1 MIITFVGQFNYI
13 AANKLA
19 ALAWKM
25 TWHWTGLLLKLYF
38 TLFIWQFRLFS
49 VCIGVI
55 CINTIVISIA
65 TASTCA
71 TANGESVQM
80 WKCEDWAVFCSDYR
94 VICLVFPLL
103 AQYPSGLCI
112 SRVENEHSWCK
123 QSRHHWQTHSW
134 FDRQI
139 STSEAGETDCN
150 MIHLK
155 IKYNGYI
162 LWTLQIVKPSEENT
176 VLWFLK
182 KINLTWF
189 ESSWFVK
196 LAEHAFSRIEA
207 GLPSGSASLYSS
219 PDNSL
224 PIRGNE

>member
-1 MIITFVGQFNYI
+1 MGQFNCN

-19 ALAWKM
+19 ALAWKR
-25 TWHWTGLLLKLYF
+25 TWHWTGLLLQLYV
-38 TLFIWQFRLFS
+38 TLFICQFRVFS

-55 CINTIVISIA
+55 YINTIVIRLA

-80 WKCEDWAVFCSDYR
+80 WTCEDGAEFCSDHR
-94 VICLVFPLL
+94 VMCLVSPPL

-123 QSRHHWQTHSW
+123 HLRHHWQTHSW

-139 STSEAGETDCN
+139 SPSKAGETDWN

-155 IKYNGYI
+155 MKYNGYI

-176 VLWFLK
+176 ILWFLK
-182 KINLTWF
+182 NKNWLD
-189 ESSWFVK
+189 
-196 LAEHAFSRIEA
+196 LH
-207 GLPSGSASLYSS
+207 
-219 PDNSL
+219 
-224 PIRGNE
+224 

>member
-1 MIITFVGQFNYI
+1 MIITFVGQFNCN
-13 AANKLA
+13 AGNKLA
-19 ALAWKM
+19 WKR

-38 TLFIWQFRLFS
+38 TLFICQFRLFS

-80 WKCEDWAVFCSDYR
+80 WKCEDYAEFCSDYR
-94 VICLVFPLL
+94 VMCLVFPLL

-134 FDRQI
+134 FERQI
-139 STSEAGETDCN
+139 STSKAGTTDWN

-155 IKYNGYI
+155 
-162 LWTLQIVKPSEENT
+162 LNT
-176 VLWFLK
+176 TATFY
-182 KINLTWF
+182 
-189 ESSWFVK
+189 
-196 LAEHAFSRIEA
+196 
-207 GLPSGSASLYSS
+207 GLCRL
-219 PDNSL
+219 
-224 PIRGNE
+224 